1 MLSLSLGRMRLQI
14 HFTGIAVI
22 TLFLL
27 LDRTGLGSLGL
38 AVCAIHEL
46 GHLLA
51 FLLLRRIPACLSL
64 EWNGIR
70 LEEPRE
76 GLTSQE
82 WLFVLLSGSGINLL
96 FFFLLTAF
104 GRVGVFAAMH
114 LVVGLYNLL
123 PLPGLDG
130 GRLLSRFLYRHC
142 TPSRAA
148 GWCRC
153 FAIATLV
160 AVGTGCLFLLGGGVG
175 GVSATVLFC
184 SLVYAASRRTASAE

>member
-1 MLSLSLGRMRLQI
+1 MRLQI
-14 HFTGIAVI
+14 RFTGVAVI

-76 GLTSQE
+76 GLTSRE
-82 WLFVLLSGSGINLL
+82 WLFVLLAGSLLNLL
-96 FFFLLTAF
+96 FFLLLLPLLTAPS
-104 GRVGVFAAMH
+104 RAGVFAAMH

-130 GRLLSRFLYRHC
+130 GRLLSHFLYRHC

-153 FAIATLV
+153 FTLV
-160 AVGTGCLFLLGGGVG
+160 TLAAVGTGCLFLLGGGVG